1 MRIFLLEDDETLG
14 FGIKSYLVND
24 VVISKSLKEAKENF
38 TYDFNLILLD
48 INLPDGTGF
57 DFLRIFNIES
67 TPVIFLTVNDSEEDI
82 VKGLNISDGY
92 ITKPFKLP
100 ILKAKIESVLRRVD
114 SGEKKLNYKGL
125 ILDEKSYR
133 CFLDGEAINLTLK
146 EYEVLK
152 LLLENR
158 GNTLSRDKI
167 LEIIWDMDGDFV
179 EDNTLSV
186 TVKRLR
192 KKLKDYGYVVETV
205 RGIGYRFVRD

>member
-1 MRIFLLEDDETLG
+1 
-14 FGIKSYLVND
+14 
-24 VVISKSLKEAKENF
+24 
-38 TYDFNLILLD
+38 
-48 INLPDGTGF
+48 
-57 DFLRIFNIES
+57 
-67 TPVIFLTVNDSEEDI
+67 
-82 VKGLNISDGY
+82 
-92 ITKPFKLP
+92 
-100 ILKAKIESVLRRVD
+100 
-114 SGEKKLNYKGL
+114 
-125 ILDEKSYR
+125 LDEKSYR